1 MNKQNSV
8 VRLVSTDGKARE
20 IIVLER
26 DNLKEMQSA
35 HLCCRLTE
43 QLQEERSPETD
54 PSSVALSP

>member
-20 IIVLER
+20 VIVLER

-35 HLCCRLTE
+35 HLCCRLAE
-43 QLQEERSPETD
+43 QLQEE
-54 PSSVALSP
+54 